1 MGDAPSVEVVPRA
14 QMDRRTAAAGVLGV
28 CVGAGGLALH
38 RYLRTRRAERLEAV
52 ARGIVGAAYTAVAK
66 GTATCCVTPAGKDSR
81 VDMGYTDADRAL
93 GAQSGSDLGLG
104 CGNPVALA
112 KLEEGETVVDLG
124 CGAGIDCIL
133 AVARVGDRGSAIGVD
148 MVPEMLARAKMAAA
162 KVGAV
167 GQTDFRLGEI
177 ENLPVADGVADAVIS
192 NCVLNLS
199 ADKLRV
205 LRECYRVLRGGGR
218 LAFSDVVETAPLPER
233 LKSEAALAC

>member
-1 MGDAPSVEVVPRA
+1 M
-14 QMDRRTAAAGVLGV
+14 
-28 CVGAGGLALH
+28 
-38 RYLRTRRAERLEAV
+38 
-52 ARGIVGAAYTAVAK
+52 
-66 GTATCCVTPAGKDSR
+66 
-81 VDMGYTDADRAL
+81 
-93 GAQSGSDLGLG
+93 
-104 CGNPVALA
+104 
-112 KLEEGETVVDLG
+112 DLG

-133 AVARVGDRGSAIGVD
+133 AVARVGDRGMAIGVD
-148 MVPEMLARAKMAAA
+148 MVPEMLQRAKVAAA

-205 LRECYRVLRGGGR
+205 LRESYRVLRAGGR
-218 LAFSDVVETAPLPER
+218 LAFSDVVETQPLPER